1 MGRHDH
7 ISSGSGIALSYTGN
21 TWTIA
26 NSIGYPFTIS
36 EKFATST
43 AATTTSIST
52 QGVFFASSTAATSVF
67 PFASTTA
74 LSAITLCLTGDTCR
88 TTWPTSGGGSD
99 PFTHQ
104 SYAGLT
110 TSATTSTLWLTGATV
125 SLAASSSILTF
136 ASSTA
141 FTVSNSAYFATTGG
155 SVGIGTTTPGS
166 LFSIQS
172 IANFQTGTST
182 LYNNLNV
189 QGQLKVGTGSI
200 YLNGAATSTFTAGVQ
215 SLLFFGSGAS
225 LTSLNASNLTSGTV
239 GTARLGSGT
248 ANSSTYLRG
257 DNHGQRLQES
267 LQRQMRI
274 GRQLFITIQA
284 VLVAATLLLDLGYT

>member
-1 MGRHDH
+1 MADKRRWHRSLH
-7 ISSGSGIALSYTGN
+7 PRELSL
-21 TWTIA
+21 
-26 NSIGYPFTIS
+26 
-36 EKFATST
+36 
-43 AATTTSIST
+43 
-52 QGVFFASSTAATSVF
+52 Q
-67 PFASTTA
+67 
-74 LSAITLCLTGDTCR
+74 
-88 TTWPTSGGGSD
+88 
-99 PFTHQ
+99 
-104 SYAGLT
+104 T

-155 SVGIGTTTPGS
+155 SVGIGTTTRGS

-215 SLLFFGSGAS
+215 SLLFSGSGAS

-257 DNHGQRLQES
+257 DGTWQTPPDNVGLTAAGNTNPSYCSASNSGSMLYTSVATVTLIGPVSATVQYKS
-267 LQRQMRI
+267 LPTR
-274 GRQLFITIQA
+274 
-284 VLVAATLLLDLGYT
+284 VKKK